1 MVFFYP
7 LIVNRLNQSW
17 IRNPKPFQLTY
28 FPFYC
33 HMLLYFLHFSTY
45 HSSHIISNACEFS
58 NHLRIEFGV
67 VIWQRTQFLFSC
79 NKSNYSLFWR
89 KKEGSWSRKM
99 KENNGMYF
107 FTKKT
112 FWVVF
117 VMNCTSFPSI
127 VATRLQ
133 NGKKYCFDTFSCHLK
148 SLFYRYKL
156 FSAFT

>member
-107 FTKKT
+107 FLPKKRSESSSL
-112 FWVVF
+112 WIALPSRQLLQRVF
-117 VMNCTSFPSI
+117 RMAKSI
-127 VATRLQ
+127 VSIRFHVT
-133 NGKKYCFDTFSCHLK
+133 
-148 SLFYRYKL
+148 
-156 FSAFT
+156 